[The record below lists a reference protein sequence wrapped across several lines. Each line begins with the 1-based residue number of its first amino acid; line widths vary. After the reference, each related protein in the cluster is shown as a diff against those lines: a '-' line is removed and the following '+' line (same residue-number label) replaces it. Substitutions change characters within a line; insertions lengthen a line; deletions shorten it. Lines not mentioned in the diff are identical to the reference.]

1 MAAGSAVAVGTLSRL
16 SSLQKPQCQLVLS
29 STCSPCSARG
39 SIGAHFQQHANSSIA
54 SCSKYADTRHSYS
67 RSSTSSSFSGRR
79 LGFYRQD
86 AVAQNGHKQLSV
98 QAGGKKRKV
107 QKNRSTRTDDFEDS
121 PTQKSNMLEFTAPE
135 SKAGRGGTEKF
146 GVQEL
151 DEDWEEWDTEAI
163 ALDGGGS
170 RKAGLSGLVALFG
183 TSTPALGNGAPSAAV
198 DVKNPNSSAAGE
210 EELISN
216 GAFVSGGNGVA
227 GSEAEDEWEILS
239 EEEEAALLSELEKA
253 PGIEIVSEGGS
264 EDGVETEAE
273 DWRPVPDEE
282 KQLLQEQLESGQD
295 APLIIERV
303 LEDGETAPVGTYE
316 AEGLGILWDT
326 PGPMQIERISEGESG
341 ALGEEELEQLQRLWD
356 TAEAPSGSESGAEA
370 GFRPDEVPGTGEQWE
385 DFGEEQLLRVQS
397 QLDAFKAQFSGDDE
411 EDFAS
416 EDEEELREDV
426 WEGDLEGEM
435 TPEEEAELLREAERE
450 LAQGFRVLEKDA
462 DAEIVQRLNDTSNF
476 QAQGGASVSG
486 GEHGASDD
494 EEARL
499 IREAERELSELS
511 AGVQSGWES
520 GADWE
525 DEDDEE
531 LTADEVLIRVL
542 NQERSA
548 ELELSDD
555 DEEEGSDDEDVWVGD
570 LDGDLSP
577 EEEAELLAAAEREL
591 ALLRAQSRGSEG
603 GGTSGLDGGLLSKT
617 GVSDEDSVRQKMAES
632 LRALVDESS
641 PKRKKKSAGKSS
653 PSLVEETF
661 ESSDLELDEELE
673 VGPMS
678 KLQEARMLKRMDKEL
693 HDLRKDDREVEY
705 DEEGREK
712 KKIPMEMRCFDTA
725 KVRGFNIYWSAL
737 PGML

>member
-1 MAAGSAVAVGTLSRL
+1 V
-16 SSLQKPQCQLVLS
+16 
-29 STCSPCSARG
+29 
-39 SIGAHFQQHANSSIA
+39 
-54 SCSKYADTRHSYS
+54 

-79 LGFYRQD
+79 LGFHRRH
-86 AVAQNGHKQLSV
+86 AIAQNAHKQLSV
-98 QAGGKKRKV
+98 QAGGKKKKG

-163 ALDGGGS
+163 ALDGGGGH
-170 RKAGLSGLVALFG
+170 KAGLSGLVALFG
-183 TSTPALGNGAPSAAV
+183 NSTPALGNGAPSAAV
-198 DVKNPNSSAAGE
+198 DVKNPNSFAAGE
-210 EELISN
+210 EGLPRN
-216 GAFVSGGNGVA
+216 GAFVSAGNGVA
-227 GSEAEDEWEILS
+227 GTEAEDEWETLS

-253 PGIEIVSEGGS
+253 PGIEIVSLAVEGDS

-282 KQLLQEQLESGQD
+282 KQLLQEQLELGED

-303 LEDGETAPVGTYE
+303 LEDGETAPVGMDE
-316 AEGLGILWDT
+316 AEGLGVLWDA
-326 PGPMQIERISEGESG
+326 PGPMQIERISEGDSG

-356 TAEAPSGSESGAEA
+356 TAEAPSDSESGAEA
-370 GFRPDEVPGTGEQWE
+370 GFQPDEVPGSGEQWE

-397 QLDAFKAQFSGDDE
+397 QLDAFKAQFLVDDE
-411 EDFAS
+411 EDSDS

-426 WEGDLEGEM
+426 WAGDLEGEM
-435 TPEEEAELLREAERE
+435 MPEEEAELLREAERE
-450 LAQGFRVLEKDA
+450 LAQGFRVLERDA
-462 DAEIVQRLNDTSNF
+462 DAELVQRLNETSNF
-476 QAQGGASVSG
+476 RAQGGASVSG
-486 GEHGASDD
+486 GE
-494 EEARL
+494 R
-499 IREAERELSELS
+499 
-511 AGVQSGWES
+511 VQSGWDS
-520 GADWE
+520 GDDWE

-555 DEEEGSDDEDVWVGD
+555 DEEDGLDNEESEDVWVGD
-570 LDGDLSP
+570 LDGDLSL

-591 ALLRAQSRGSEG
+591 ALLRAQSGGSEAG
-603 GGTSGLDGGLLSKT
+603 GADGGASGLNGGLLS
-617 GVSDEDSVRQKMAES
+617 VLDEDSVRQKMADS

-641 PKRKKKSAGKSS
+641 PKRRKKSTGKSV
-653 PSLVEETF
+653 PPLVKETV
-661 ESSDLELDEELE
+661 ESNDLELDEELE

-678 KLQEARMLKRMDKEL
+678 KLQEARMLKRLEKEL

-725 KVRGFNIYWSAL
+725 KVRGFNTYRSVL
-737 PGML
+737 PGMLQGMSPCA